1 MKAVG
6 LSVAA
11 ALSWYFAI
19 LVNKIC
25 KIMRIFERQL
35 GLTIE
40 IGGAE
45 TDGGVGVLDG
55 VDGTVGVTEG
65 FCEGSGADLANDV
78 GGGIDE
84 SKSCGRKVILPN
96 TQSINGL

>member
-1 MKAVG
+1 MLASIKAV
-6 LSVAA
+6 
-11 ALSWYFAI
+11 
-19 LVNKIC
+19 
-25 KIMRIFERQL
+25 

-45 TDGGVGVLDG
+45 MDGGVEILEGVG
-55 VDGTVGVTEG
+55 GTVEETEG